1 MEANARISTEA
12 DLAVLPPLTAMM
24 SSPLFPP
31 ADNQSHPLQRRWLG
45 TGRYWLFQVGGWGL
59 FWLVLTLGSLTSDA
73 SETIIQQELV
83 AQSLFVVSFIAC
95 SHLLRVLVLYLR
107 HLNTTRKVFFLGLA
121 VSVIMTSAAVIGPWV
136 YWGVYRGDAA
146 DLQKGPGEIF
156 QFLVFLFGVSLML
169 TVWICFY
176 FGYHYFRR
184 YQQSVVERL
193 QLDAAVKEAELRA
206 LRAQVNP
213 HFFFNS
219 LNTLRALIPKELE
232 RPREAVTLLAD
243 LLRASLTVG
252 QHRVVTLAEEM
263 ETVKNYLALEQL
275 RFESRLRVQLQA
287 APAALGLRLPP
298 FVLQTLVENAIKYGV
313 SPFEDGGDLA
323 IICEELNGTLAL
335 TVHNRGV
342 LAKGSASIGL
352 GLKNAR
358 SRLQLV
364 CGPTAELT
372 VTQDG
377 DKVVARVIAPQTQL
391 FAPTHESS
399 HH

>member
-1 MEANARISTEA
+1 
-12 DLAVLPPLTAMM
+12 M

-31 ADNQSHPLQRRWLG
+31 ANKLSHPLRRRWLG
-45 TGRYWLFQVGGWGL
+45 SGLYWLFQIGGWGL
-59 FWLVLTLGSLTSDA
+59 FWLVLTLGSLTSDS
-73 SETIIQQELV
+73 SETAVQQDLIT
-83 AQSLFVVSFIAC
+83 QSLFVVSFVVC

-107 HLNTTRKVFFLGLA
+107 HLNTTRARFIFGLIVA
-121 VSVIMTSAAVIGPWV
+121 VVMTSAAVIGPWV
-136 YWGVYRGDAA
+136 YWGVLHAEAA
-146 DLQKGPGEIF
+146 DLQKGPGQVF

-169 TVWICFY
+169 SVWICFY

-184 YQQSVVERL
+184 YQQSIVERL

-219 LNTLRALIPKELE
+219 LNTLRALIPRELE

-252 QHRVVTLAEEM
+252 QRRVVTLAEEL

-275 RFESRLRVQLQA
+275 RFETRLRVHLQI

-313 SPFEDGGDLA
+313 SPFEDGGDV
-323 IICEELNGTLAL
+323 IITSEEHQGELSL
-335 TVHNRGV
+335 TVRNRGV
-342 LAKGSASIGL
+342 LAKGSASIGM

-364 CGPTAELT
+364 CGPAANLS
-372 VTQDG
+372 VTQDS
-377 DKVVARVIAPQTQL
+377 DDVVARVIAPQTQL
-391 FAPTHESS
+391 SSSHESS
-399 HH
+399 HHR